1 MANLSNLNNKFLVT
15 TGGNVGIGA
24 TAPVTKLDITGTAN
38 GDTIR
43 VANTGT
49 YGGTISFNQG
59 TGNTNIGYVGSLRAL
74 EGNPTG
80 DNGIGLYSRNRISFY
95 TNSTTPDLTIKDAG
109 NVGIGT
115 TTPSQKLEVSG
126 NIRIGTSATANYIQY
141 IRPGGAIVGGMGW
154 HTDDMFYVAGHPSLG
169 PGAGNDVRVWGFGQ
183 TLRLGTNTAG
193 DRITIINTGKV
204 GIGSHTPSTALHLD
218 QPSND
223 RAGGLYIERN
233 GSNYGL
239 AAFVDSGG
247 YGIIGSNGNYTNDI
261 IQMNLSNSNVV
272 FSGNGTF
279 DTVLN
284 VIAPDGGG
292 SPAMTSIINMHGY
305 DQRGVGIKMKDN
317 VTTSGGGTDAE
328 WFIGTGYNTTGFN
341 IGYASN
347 GSQTSYPAQTKFF
360 IYPGGNIRMGDT
372 NMTDAR
378 FTIIGANSG
387 TNPAAT
393 AHMASALILYNAQG
407 SDGSFS
413 GIDFHN
419 SSNLVDS
426 RIVGVHTS
434 HSSRHGELAFLT
446 HNGSVLA
453 EKMRISKDGYVGIG
467 GSAQVKLEVFNGS
480 LRVRGSSANNIELS
494 NTSGN
499 TRATLG
505 QAGNEGDLSLY
516 RSNNSKYVYLSSY
529 YNCYIDPQQA
539 SAVVGIG
546 GAGTGIANSGQ
557 GGNTTLDVQG
567 PVRNKRV
574 MRGWYLCGPIT
585 STNAYRHIKTNL
597 WMGGSPAGNT
607 EYIMGGFEAKGYA
620 YGGTHLGFGHGT
632 CMFHNW
638 SGAFYS
644 LDVRNFGKA
653 GFMQSPYVSS
663 DGYCVIVLRQNTYCQ
678 PVIDFCQYYTPYP
691 WRSSYVTAETTS
703 NNLTGV
709 Y

>member
-15 TGGNVGIGA
+15 TGGNVGIGV

-59 TGNTNIGYVGSLRAL
+59 AGNTNIGYVGSLRAL

-95 TNSTTPDLTIKDAG
+95 TSSTTPDLTILDTG
-109 NVGIGT
+109 SVGIGT

-126 NIRIGTSATANYIQY
+126 NIRIGTSATANYSEY

-154 HTDDMFYVAGHPSLG
+154 HTDDIFYVAGHPSLG

-284 VIAPDGGG
+284 VIAPDNGG

-360 IYPGGNIRMGDT
+360 IYPDGNIRMGDT
-372 NMTDAR
+372 SMTQTT

-393 AHMASALILYNAQG
+393 AHMASALVLYNAQG

-413 GIDFHN
+413 GIDFNN
-419 SSNLVDS
+419 SANLVDS
-426 RIVGVHTS
+426 RIVGVHSS
-434 HSSRHGELAFLT
+434 HSSRYGELAFLV
-446 HNGSVLA
+446 HNGNALT
-453 EKMRISKDGYVGIG
+453 ERMRINKDGNVGIG
-467 GSAQVKLEVFNGS
+467 TTNPTSISANTNS
-480 LRVRGSSANNIELS
+480 LTVGSSRNDLTGGVIYQANGTVKSQMYWDSAGLQTVVSSGDARWYTGGVNDRLRI
-494 NTSGN
+494 TSTGN
-499 TRATLG
+499 
-505 QAGNEGDLSLY
+505 
-516 RSNNSKYVYLSSY
+516 
-529 YNCYIDPQQA
+529 
-539 SAVVGIG
+539 VGIG
-546 GAGTGIANSGQ
+546 TSSPRNNANAGQ
-557 GGNTTLDVQG
+557 GGNKVLDVEG
-567 PVRNKRV
+567 PIVNKRV
-574 MRGWYLCGPIT
+574 MIGWYLCGPIT
-585 STNAYRHIKTNL
+585 STDAYRHIKTNL
-597 WMGGSPAGNT
+597 WMGGSPTGNT

-644 LDVRNFGKA
+644 LDVQNFGKA

-663 DGYCVIVLRQNTYCQ
+663 DGYCVIVLRQNSYMQ
-678 PVIDFCQYYTPYP
+678 PQINFCQFYTPYP
-691 WRSSYVTAETTS
+691 WRTSYVTAETTS